1 MFTTGDVQARNHE
14 AAVAGIVNVE
24 GFLQTISGD
33 VIGGGLLGG
42 GSHLVNGVYPQ
53 LYMEHPHLDMGLII
67 SVIY

>member
-1 MFTTGDVQARNHE
+1 MQARNHE
-14 AAVAGIVNVE
+14 AAVAGIVNDE

-53 LYMEHPHLDMGLII
+53 LYMEHTHLDMGLII